1 VCQVGQPNCNS
12 SYTQVTDSY
21 SGTVAKILNGVNGS
35 AARDFDDRNFIKTV
49 DTGWAPAETNEL
61 ASNILTLWGMADLG
75 TERTDVY
82 TLSMSYDPKGVG
94 KGLLKNGSFG
104 IATRDA
110 AGNWVNAVDTNYDG
124 FKNFVAGPWDPSY
137 KLGETTLRNDTPGHI
152 RTDAVV
158 L

>member
-1 VCQVGQPNCNS
+1 VSVCTNAERQ
-12 SYTQVTDSY
+12 
-21 SGTVAKILNGVNGS
+21 A
-35 AARDFDDRNFIKTV
+35 

-75 TERTDVY
+75 TERTDVC

-110 AGNWVNAVDTNYDG
+110 AGNWVNAVDMNYDG
-124 FKNFVAGPWDPSY
+124 FKNFVAGP
-137 KLGETTLRNDTPGHI
+137 
-152 RTDAVV
+152 
-158 L
+158 